1 MVGSD
6 TDKIASIIEE
16 ARIKGVVRK
25 DNETIWMVTGI
36 DSVTSHSQ
44 IVMRLNEKL
53 EKIAFA
59 IREEGLGCIVINAV
73 WSDGLKDPFYGL
85 LCGQIIVAG
94 RSIFVCP
101 TYEAAAK
108 GLKLI
113 NSVDLDLQ
121 LLELYVR
128 IDDSRLTYNGGC
140 GVWEG
145 EESRQVVKGSLYDIC
160 KDKSYYSPSVG
171 AVPYA
176 FINQV
181 DDICYVL
188 SQRGNKIELVIH
200 RTSKGFRCDFWHSI
214 SGVTQINLNDEYF
227 ETLSNAFE
235 QLLSRLRRQYIG
247 RGVEEEMHKWQ

>member
-1 MVGSD
+1 MID
-6 TDKIASIIEE
+6 PETEKIASLIKE
-16 ARIKGVVRK
+16 ARIQGIVKK
-25 DNETIWMVTGI
+25 ENNAIWMVADIGQGK
-36 DSVTSHSQ
+36 SRSQ
-44 IVMRLNEKL
+44 IVKMLNERL

-59 IREEGLGCIVINAV
+59 IREKGLGCIVINAV

-85 LCGQIIVAG
+85 LFGQIIVDG
-94 RSIFVCP
+94 RLVFVCP

-108 GLKLI
+108 GLKLV
-113 NSVDLDLQ
+113 NSADLDQQ

-128 IDDSRLTYNGGC
+128 IDDARLIYNGGS

-145 EESRQVVKGSLYDIC
+145 GEARQVVRGSLYDIC
-160 KDKSYYSPSVG
+160 EDKSLYSPSVG
-171 AVPYA
+171 AVPHA

-188 SQRGNKIELVIH
+188 SQRGDKYELVIY

-214 SGVTQINLNDEYF
+214 SPVTQINLNNEYF

-235 QLLSRLRRQYIG
+235 QLLLRLRRQYIG
-247 RGVEEEMHKWQ
+247 KGAEEEMHKWQ